1 MSQLRYIRAT
11 GSRPARRS
19 GAPSGRSRSNC
30 PNLGAAT
37 RPLSSQVHLYPC
49 QRPAKAAK
57 CMRSRRRI
65 QDAIMIFNS
74 KLFSSFAL
82 VGALGL
88 VPVTA
93 SSFAAADT
101 TNYQELE
108 KFMSVYERVK
118 ANYVERVDDHTLIK
132 GAIDGMLAA
141 LDPHSSYAEGDE
153 FQSLKA
159 TTDGNYGGIGL
170 SVVSEDGVVKVIS
183 PTEDTP
189 AWRAGIKSG
198 DYITHVNG
206 ELLYGMTSDE
216 AVDKM
221 KGQPGTPVKITIVR
235 PGRDKPFDVALVRE
249 RIELRPVK
257 WEVKDGVGYLNIN
270 TFAGNVGEQTKAAL
284 VAIDKATGGHPIGYV
299 VDLRSNPG
307 GLLDQAV
314 DVADDFLDSG
324 EIVSQ
329 RGRTKDD
336 IERYYARPG
345 DMAHG
350 LPVIVL
356 TDAGTASA
364 SEIVAGALQ
373 DHRRALIMGETSFG
387 KGSVQTVV
395 QTGPDAALRLTTARY
410 YTPSGRSVQ
419 AGGIQPDVEVPQLSD
434 SDYKDRKVVREADLR
449 RHLLA
454 QAKVEDKL
462 LEADDS
468 PDPRFS
474 AKAEDLEK
482 KGIKDFQL
490 YYAINTLKRLGSP
503 AAIASTAA
511 AKRSR

>member
-1 MSQLRYIRAT
+1 
-11 GSRPARRS
+11 
-19 GAPSGRSRSNC
+19 
-30 PNLGAAT
+30 
-37 RPLSSQVHLYPC
+37 
-49 QRPAKAAK
+49 
-57 CMRSRRRI
+57 MRLI
-65 QDAIMIFNS
+65 Q
-74 KLFSSFAL
+74 KLLPPVAL
-82 VGALGL
+82 VGALAL

-93 SSFAAADT
+93 SAFAAADT

-118 ANYVERVDDHTLIK
+118 ANYVDPVDDHTLIK

-141 LDPHSSYAEGDE
+141 LDPHSSYVEASD
-153 FQSLKA
+153 FDQLKT
-159 TTDGNYGGIGL
+159 TTDGNYGGLGL
-170 SVVSEDGVVKVIS
+170 TVSIEDGAVKVVA

-189 AWRAGIKSG
+189 AWRAGIKAG
-198 DYITHVNG
+198 DYITHING
-206 ELLYGMTSDE
+206 ELVYGLSLDE
-216 AVDKM
+216 AVAKM
-221 KGQPGTPVKITIVR
+221 KGDPGTSVKLTLVR
-235 PGRDKPFDVALVRE
+235 PGHDKPIELTVTRE

-257 WEVKDGVGYLNIN
+257 WEIKDGIGYLNIN
-270 TFAGNVGEQTKAAL
+270 TFTGNVADQTKSAL
-284 VAIDKATGGHPIGYV
+284 LSIDKATGGHPLGYI

-314 DVADDFLDSG
+314 DVADDFLESG

-329 RGRTKDD
+329 RGRSKDD
-336 IERYYARPG
+336 IERYYARAG

-373 DHRRALIMGETSFG
+373 DHRRALVMGEKSFG

-419 AGGIQPDVEVPQLSD
+419 AGGIDPDILVPQLSD
-434 SDYKDRKVVREADLR
+434 PDYKDRRVVREVDLR

-454 QAKVEDKL
+454 QAKVQDKL
-462 LEADDS
+462 LENDAT

-474 AKAEDLEK
+474 AKADELK
-482 KGIKDFQL
+482 KDGVKDFQL
-490 YYAINTLKRLGSP
+490 TYAISTLKRLAGPVAPPTS
-503 AAIASTAA
+503 AGG
-511 AKRSR
+511 AKKSL

>member
-1 MSQLRYIRAT
+1 M
-11 GSRPARRS
+11 
-19 GAPSGRSRSNC
+19 
-30 PNLGAAT
+30 
-37 RPLSSQVHLYPC
+37 
-49 QRPAKAAK
+49 K
-57 CMRSRRRI
+57 
-65 QDAIMIFNS
+65 FNP
-74 KLFSSFAL
+74 KLLPSFAL
-82 VGALGL
+82 VGALAL

-118 ANYVERVDDHTLIK
+118 ANYVDQVDDHTLIK
-132 GAIDGMLAA
+132 GAIDGMLAS
-141 LDPHSSYAEGDE
+141 LDPHSSYVEAND
-153 FQSLKA
+153 FDQLKA
-159 TTDGNYGGIGL
+159 TTDGNYGGLGL
-170 SVVSEDGVVKVIS
+170 TVSMEDGVVKVVS

-198 DYITHVNG
+198 DYITHING
-206 ELLYGMTSDE
+206 EFLNNLTLDE
-216 AVDKM
+216 AVAKM
-221 KGQPGTPVKITIVR
+221 KGDPGTSVKLTIIR
-235 PGRDKPFDVALVRE
+235 PGRDKPLDVSLVRE
-249 RIELRPVK
+249 KIELHPVK
-257 WEVKDGVGYLNIN
+257 WEIKDGIGYLNIN
-270 TFAGNVGEQTKAAL
+270 TFTGNVAEATKAAL
-284 VAIDKATGGHPIGYV
+284 IGIDKATGGHPLGYV

-314 DVADDFLDSG
+314 DVADDFLESG

-345 DMAHG
+345 DLAHG

-373 DHRRALIMGETSFG
+373 DHRRALIMGEKSFG

-395 QTGPDAALRLTTARY
+395 QTGPESALRLTTARY

-419 AGGIQPDVEVPQLSD
+419 AGGIEPDIAVPQLSD
-434 SDYKDRKVVREADLR
+434 PDYKDRVIVREADLR

-454 QAKVEDKL
+454 QAKVQDKL
-462 LEADDS
+462 LEADDT
-468 PDPRFS
+468 PDPRFT
-474 AKAEDLEK
+474 AKAEELEK

-490 YYAINTLKRLGSP
+490 YYALNTIKRLSSP
-503 AAIASTAA
+503 TTIASAA
-511 AKRSR
+511 PAKKSR

>member
-1 MSQLRYIRAT
+1 M
-11 GSRPARRS
+11 
-19 GAPSGRSRSNC
+19 
-30 PNLGAAT
+30 
-37 RPLSSQVHLYPC
+37 
-49 QRPAKAAK
+49 
-57 CMRSRRRI
+57 
-65 QDAIMIFNS
+65 
-74 KLFSSFAL
+74 AL
-82 VGALGL
+82 VGALAL

-118 ANYVERVDDHTLIK
+118 ANYVDQVDDHTLIK

-141 LDPHSSYAEGDE
+141 LDPHSSYVEASD
-153 FQSLKA
+153 FDQLKA
-159 TTDGNYGGIGL
+159 TTDGNYGGLGIT
-170 SVVSEDGVVKVIS
+170 VSIEDGAVKVIA

-189 AWRAGIKSG
+189 AWRAGVKAG
-198 DYITHVNG
+198 DYITHING
-206 ELLYGMTSDE
+206 ELVYGLSLDD
-216 AVDKM
+216 AVEKM
-221 KGQPGTPVKITIVR
+221 RGAPGTPIKLTIVR
-235 PGRDKPFDVALVRE
+235 PGRDKPLDLAMVRE

-257 WEVKDGVGYLNIN
+257 WEIKDGIGYININ
-270 TFAGNVGEQTKAAL
+270 TFSGNVADQTKSAL
-284 VAIDKATGGHPIGYV
+284 LSIDKATGGHPLGYI

-314 DVADDFLDSG
+314 DVSDAFLESG

-329 RGRTKDD
+329 RGRTKND

-373 DHRRALIMGETSFG
+373 DHRRALIMGEKSFG

-395 QTGPDAALRLTTARY
+395 QTGPDTALRLTTARY

-419 AGGIQPDVEVPQLSD
+419 AGGIAPDIIVPQLSD
-434 SDYKDRKVVREADLR
+434 PDYKDRRVVREADLR

-462 LEADDS
+462 LEADS
-468 PDPRFS
+468 TPDPRFS
-474 AKAEDLEK
+474 AKADDLKK

-490 YYAINTLKRLGSP
+490 YYALNTLKRLAP
-503 AAIASTAA
+503 AAPAA
-511 AKRSR
+511 AGGASKKSR